1 MTTSTQP
8 VLANA
13 CLLADSG
20 VYEEYLS
27 INPIETAPGTHDFV
41 IRSRLET
48 AKNPEGLHTRY
59 RLSLT
64 DAAVSQLH
72 QYLGAYL
79 SNLHLDSHAKERP
92 VT

>member
-1 MTTSTQP
+1 MTSSTQP
-8 VLANA
+8 ALANA

-27 INPIETAPGTHDFV
+27 ISPIDSAPGTHDFL

-59 RLSLT
+59 RLNLT
-64 DAAVSQLH
+64 DAAVAQLYR
-72 QYLGAYL
+72 YLGDYL
-79 SNLHLDSHAKERP
+79 SGLHPER
-92 VT
+92 VRR

>member
-1 MTTSTQP
+1 MTTSTRP
-8 VLANA
+8 ELANA
-13 CLLADSG
+13 CLLANSG

-79 SNLHLDSHAKERP
+79 SNLHLDSHAKDHP

>member
-1 MTTSTQP
+1 MTTLTLP
-8 VLANA
+8 ELAGA

-27 INPIETAPGTHDFV
+27 ISPIEAAPGTHDV
-41 IRSRLET
+41 LIRSRLET
-48 AKNPEGLHTRY
+48 AQSPEGLHTRY
-59 RLSLT
+59 RLNLT

-79 SNLHLDSHAKERP
+79 SNLHLDSHSKDQP

>member
-1 MTTSTQP
+1 MTASTQP
-8 VLANA
+8 ELAGA

-27 INPIETAPGTHDFV
+27 ISPIETAPGTHDFL

-59 RLSLT
+59 RLNLT
-64 DAAVSQLH
+64 DDAVSQLH

-79 SNLHLDSHAKERP
+79 SNLHFDSHAGERP
-92 VT
+92 AT